1 MKGFAAPLP
10 GERESDDSTVPRE
23 TPGINV
29 RNNMANIWLKRA
41 SLGAV
46 LAAAFCLIPSENAQ
60 AQVQGYQ
67 FGIGMGYGFPNS
79 VRFVSP
85 REDLPYFS
93 KYPPVY
99 YGNMV
104 RRPYGVSPYAAPP
117 GIMPAEFKVAAQA
130 PCAQTIVNPHVKP
143 KVHVVPVPESDA
155 PAIEVELVAPP
166 ADAVVPPAP
175 SPEDKTT

>member
-1 MKGFAAPLP
+1 
-10 GERESDDSTVPRE
+10 
-23 TPGINV
+23 
-29 RNNMANIWLKRA
+29 MANIWLKRA
-41 SLGAV
+41 WSGAV
-46 LAAAFCLIPSENAQ
+46 LVAALCLIPSENAQ
-60 AQVQGYQ
+60 AQMQGYQ
-67 FGIGMGYGFPNS
+67 FGIGMGYGVPGS

-117 GIMPAEFKVAAQA
+117 GIMPAEFKVATQA

-143 KVHVVPVPESDA
+143 KVKVQVVPVPKAEA
-155 PAIEVELVAPP
+155 PAGEIELVAPP

-175 SPEDKTT
+175 TPEDKTT